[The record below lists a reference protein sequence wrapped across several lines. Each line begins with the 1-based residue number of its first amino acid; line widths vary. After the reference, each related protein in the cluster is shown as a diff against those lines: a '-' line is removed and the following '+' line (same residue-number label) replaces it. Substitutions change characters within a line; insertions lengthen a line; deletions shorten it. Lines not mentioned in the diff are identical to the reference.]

1 MFRNLA
7 ASAGTEYMFGA
18 LYTKISTN
26 ASGSLGAV
34 FMDVH
39 ESKEPRMFRKTL
51 YFIGSVDI

>member
-18 LYTKISTN
+18 LHTKVSTN

-34 FMDVH
+34 SMDVH
-39 ESKEPRMFRKTL
+39 ESKEPRMFGRTI
-51 YFIGSVDI
+51 YFIGSVHI